1 MSSPRFLVGI
11 DLGTTNTVVAFCEL
25 SDALEQ
31 APIEIF
37 PVDQLIGPGEVV
49 RRPLLPSFRYHPSH
63 GQFTDSDLT
72 LPWSSELVEGDLP
85 QVIIGEWAR
94 DLGAKVEGRQVSS
107 AKSWLSHP
115 NVDRTQPILLG
126 QVPAM
131 LKKYH
136 RLSPAPATSTIFAK
150 RGIIAIR

>member
-94 DLGAKVEGRQVSS
+94 DLGAKVEGRESPVPKAGCHTLMSIV
-107 AKSWLSHP
+107 LS
-115 NVDRTQPILLG
+115 RFCLG